1 MTTDLVDEAV
11 WAEARRRRG
20 PSTWVVVVAILV
32 AVALVWAALW
42 ARGTGR
48 TSPKLT
54 SDGKSGKYD
63 AATGSID
70 FRVRVGNL
78 GAVPLTVV
86 SARAQQPDGSP
97 TAIVRSV
104 SVTPTEVPVG
114 STVYDDGRQSIEV
127 PMHVVIDCEAVD
139 PNGMQPDPVLV
150 LTTTGT
156 WPQHDWSMLDLSEI
170 RLFCLPPADDGS

>member
-1 MTTDLVDEAV
+1 VTTTLVDEAA
-11 WAEARRRRG
+11 WADVRRRRG

-54 SDGKSGKYD
+54 SNGKSGKYD
-63 AATGSID
+63 AATSSID

-78 GAVPLTVV
+78 GDVPLTVV
-86 SARAQQPDGSP
+86 GARAEQPDGSP
-97 TAIVRSV
+97 SAIIRSV

-114 STVYDDGRQSIEV
+114 SAVYDDGRQSIEV
-127 PMHVVIDCEAVD
+127 PVHVVIDCEAVD
-139 PNGMQPDPVLV
+139 PSGMQPDPLLV

-156 WPQHDWSMLDLSEI
+156 WPQHDWSRVELSEI
-170 RLFCLPPADDGS
+170 RSFCIPPADDGS